1 LDQNTS
7 THHPTEGYL
16 RQMTGGGATRLR
28 SAQMRFSV
36 SFFELFSDCLPIR
49 KLVSGKRGPKVS

>member
-1 LDQNTS
+1 
-7 THHPTEGYL
+7 
-16 RQMTGGGATRLR
+16 MTGGGATRLR

-36 SFFELFSDCLPIR
+36 SFFELFSNCLPIR